1 MNIGDRIKEV
11 RLRSGLT
18 QEALA
23 SQMGIAKTTLTG
35 YEKGYRDPKSD
46 KLAKIAIICD
56 TTVDYLL
63 GQTHEIRKPVMTD
76 ILYISRP
83 TGDEST
89 DELRKRLHDLIDQLD
104 DEDLRLLSDLTI
116 RFKKD

>member
-63 GQTHEIRKPVMTD
+63 GQTQEIRKPVQTD

-83 TGDEST
+83 TGVQST
-89 DELRKRLHDLIDQLD
+89 DELRKQLHQFIDDL
-104 DEDLRLLSDLTI
+104 DEESLRNFSGLFIKT
-116 RFKKD
+116 KE

>member
-63 GQTHEIRKPVMTD
+63 GQTQEIRKPVMTD

-83 TGDEST
+83 SGSETT
-89 DELRKRLHDLIDQLD
+89 DELRKRMHDLIDQLD
-104 DEDLRLLSDLTI
+104 DEDLRLLSDVTI
-116 RFKKD
+116 RFQKE